1 MTDFFNNYNIFR
13 TRYEVSGSREY
24 KVGDKHFGQ
33 YFGVLFKQ
41 RIVSEIR
48 RVPKVS
54 LNIFSVSVNHWVFVV
69 WNRVLL
75 YNILKTN
82 AIKKQNLK
90 TDGKIVLIR
99 LSENWFEK
107 YV

>member
-48 RVPKVS
+48 RVPSVVKHFFGICES
-54 LNIFSVSVNHWVFVV
+54 LSICGV
-69 WNRVLL
+69 
-75 YNILKTN
+75 
-82 AIKKQNLK
+82 KQS
-90 TDGKIVLIR
+90 IVIQH
-99 LSENWFEK
+99 S
-107 YV
+107 